1 MAARVRRSRRRAS
14 TGKEHLMSGK
24 LRSPAAFAVLLIFLL
39 AGAATAV
46 AARTSVTPPPAIKS
60 AGQIVY
66 CTDISYPP
74 EESFAPGNKPIGSDI
89 DIGTGIAKLMGVK
102 ATFKNTTFDSIIPA
116 LKTKKCDAIISGMN
130 DTASRRKQVDFVDY
144 LKVGQSLMVKK
155 GNPEHITS
163 LAALSGKRVSV
174 ESGTTNRDFLAAA
187 SKKLVKA
194 GKKAIN
200 IVTFPKDTDAA
211 SALKTGRVDAYFGD
225 SPVAVYYANRDH
237 SFEVGGSP
245 INPLAIGIAIRKGD
259 PLKPAVQKAISQLY
273 ANGTMKKIVAKWG
286 MTDAVTLLK

>member
-1 MAARVRRSRRRAS
+1 MRA
-14 TGKEHLMSGK
+14 K
-24 LRSPAAFAVLLIFLL
+24 LRSPAVFAVLVLSLL
-39 AGAATAV
+39 VGATAAL
-46 AARTSVTPPPAIKS
+46 AARSSVTPPPAIKS

-66 CTDISYPP
+66 CSDISYPP
-74 EESFAPGNKPIGSDI
+74 EESFAAGNKPIGSDI

-116 LKTKKCDAIISGMN
+116 LTTKKCDAIISGMN

-155 GNPEHITS
+155 GNPEHIGALAS
-163 LAALSGKRVSV
+163 LAGKRVSV

-187 SKKLVKA
+187 SKKLVAA
-194 GKKAIN
+194 GKKAIS

-211 SALKTGRVDAYFGD
+211 SALKAGRVDAYFGD

-237 SFEVGGSP
+237 SFEVAGSP
-245 INPLAIGIAIRKGD
+245 IAPIAIGIAIRKGD
-259 PLKPAVQKAISQLY
+259 PLKAAVQKALSQLY
-273 ANGTMKKIVAKWG
+273 ANGTMKKIVTKWG
-286 MTDAVTLLK
+286 MTGAVTLLK

>member
-1 MAARVRRSRRRAS
+1 MS
-14 TGKEHLMSGK
+14 TK
-24 LRSPAAFAVLLIFLL
+24 LGSPAGFAVLLTFLL
-39 AGAATAV
+39 AGVATAA

-66 CTDISYPP
+66 CSDISYPP
-74 EESFAPGNKPIGSDI
+74 EESFAAGNKPIGSDI
-89 DIGTGIAKLMGVK
+89 DIGTAIAKLMGVK

-116 LKTKKCDAIISGMN
+116 LITKKCDAIISGMN

-155 GNPEHITS
+155 GNPEHISGLAS
-163 LAALSGKRVSV
+163 LAGKRVSV

-194 GKKAIN
+194 GKKAIT

-211 SALKTGRVDAYFGD
+211 SALKAGRVDAYFGD

-237 SFEVGGSP
+237 SFQVAGSP
-245 INPLAIGIAIRKGD
+245 ITPIAIGIAIRKGD
-259 PLKPAVQKAISQLY
+259 PLKPAVQKALSQLY
-273 ANGTMKKIVAKWG
+273 ANGTMKKIVTKWG
-286 MTDAVTLLK
+286 MTGAVTLLK

>member
-1 MAARVRRSRRRAS
+1 MRAN
-14 TGKEHLMSGK
+14 
-24 LRSPAAFAVLLIFLL
+24 LRSPVVFAILLTSLL
-39 AGAATAV
+39 VGVTAAV
-46 AARTSVTPPPAIKS
+46 AAQSSVTPPPAIKS

-66 CTDISYPP
+66 CSDISYPP
-74 EESFAPGNKPIGSDI
+74 EESFAAGNKPIGSDI

-116 LKTKKCDAIISGMN
+116 LTTKKCDAIISGMN
-130 DTASRRKQVDFVDY
+130 DTACRRKQVDFVDY

-187 SKKLVKA
+187 STKLVKA
-194 GKKAIN
+194 GKKAIT

-245 INPLAIGIAIRKGD
+245 INPLSIGIAIRKGD
-259 PLKPAVQKAISQLY
+259 PLKPAVQQALSQLY

-286 MTDAVTLLK
+286 MTGAVTLLK

>member
-1 MAARVRRSRRRAS
+1 VSFDLKGTLMRAN
-14 TGKEHLMSGK
+14 
-24 LRSPAAFAVLLIFLL
+24 LRSPAVFAVLLTALFV
-39 AGAATAV
+39 GATAAL
-46 AARTSVTPPPAIKS
+46 AARSSVTPPPAIKS

-66 CTDISYPP
+66 CSDISYPP
-74 EESFAPGNKPIGSDI
+74 EESFAAGNKPIGSDI

-116 LKTKKCDAIISGMN
+116 LTTKKCDAIISGMN
-130 DTASRRKQVDFVDY
+130 DTAARRKQVDFVDY

-155 GNPEHITS
+155 GNPEHIGALAS
-163 LAALSGKRVSV
+163 LAGKRVSV

-194 GKKAIN
+194 GKKAIS

-211 SALKTGRVDAYFGD
+211 SALKAGRVDAYFGD

-237 SFEVGGSP
+237 SFEVAGSP
-245 INPLAIGIAIRKGD
+245 ISPIAIGIAIRKGD
-259 PLKPAVQKAISQLY
+259 PLKAATQKALSQLY

-286 MTDAVTLLK
+286 MTDAVTLLH

>member
-1 MAARVRRSRRRAS
+1 MRAN
-14 TGKEHLMSGK
+14 
-24 LRSPAAFAVLLIFLL
+24 LRSPAVFAVLLTALL
-39 AGAATAV
+39 VGAAV
-46 AARTSVTPPPAIKS
+46 AAAARSSVTPPPAIKS

-66 CTDISYPP
+66 CSDISYPP
-74 EESFAPGNKPIGSDI
+74 EESFAAGNKPIGSDI

-116 LKTKKCDAIISGMN
+116 LITKKCDAIISGMN

-155 GNPEHITS
+155 GNPEHISGLAS
-163 LAALSGKRVSV
+163 LAGKRVSV

-187 SKKLVKA
+187 SKNLVKA
-194 GKKAIN
+194 GKKAIS

-237 SFEVGGSP
+237 SFQVAGSP
-245 INPLAIGIAIRKGD
+245 ITPIAIGIAIRKGD
-259 PLKPAVQKAISQLY
+259 PLKPAVQKALSQLY

-286 MTDAVTLLK
+286 MTGAVTLLK